1 MLKNLGILLILLAVL
16 LLAANW
22 YIERRRKQI
31 GIEKPQ
37 RQARG
42 RRGQAPPPMPD
53 FVHPRPEVESFH
65 VHENEARVAFNVP
78 FPADGDEVLADLLV
92 GEAIEVVREKR
103 HSLPIDDVTQVVALA
118 GKGEKREVGR
128 KSLETPGI
136 LPPPSRMTEMLQLH
150 SIGADPLAA
159 EFETGPPVIPET
171 VEPSTSDE
179 LAPLSD
185 QIRLPKAVDTGL
197 RAQGV
202 DPEDMTAGEMVTGI
216 LALFGYT
223 VTPGVAP
230 GIYTATRAGQ
240 STFVMVDPYEPGDY
254 PQVEDRTIRSFV
266 LSFEQSGQDRGM
278 LVSEKFAP
286 FSIYDRERRDPRI
299 RFVTRERL
307 QKFVDS
313 MSLA

>member
-1 MLKNLGILLILLAVL
+1 MRELGILLILLAVL

-22 YIERRRKQI
+22 YIERRRKQL
-31 GIEKPQ
+31 GVEKSQQ
-37 RQARG
+37 RQGRG
-42 RRGQAPPPMPD
+42 RRNQAPPPVPD
-53 FVHPRPEVESFH
+53 FVHPRPDVESFH
-65 VHENEARVAFNVP
+65 VHDDEARVAFNVP
-78 FPADGDEVLADLLV
+78 FPDEGDDVLADLLV

-103 HSLPIDDVTQVVALA
+103 HSLPIDDVTEVVALA

-128 KSLETPGI
+128 RSLETPGM

-179 LAPLSD
+179 LTSLGD
-185 QIRLPKAVDTGL
+185 LIRLPRAVDTGL

-202 DPEDMTAGEMVTGI
+202 DPENMTAGEMVTGI
-216 LALFGYT
+216 LTLFGYT
-223 VTPGVAP
+223 VSPGMAP
-230 GIYTATRAGQ
+230 GTFTANRAGN
-240 STFVMVDPYEPGDY
+240 STFIMVDPYEPGDY
-254 PQVEDRTIRSFV
+254 PQVEDRVIRSFV
-266 LSFEQSGQDRGM
+266 LSFEQSGLDRGM

>member
-1 MLKNLGILLILLAVL
+1 MKNLGILLILLAVL
-16 LLAANW
+16 LLVANW
-22 YIERRRKQI
+22 YIERRRKQL

-42 RRGQAPPPMPD
+42 RRRQAPPPEPD
-53 FVHPRPEVESFH
+53 FVQPRPDVESFH
-65 VHENEARVAFNVP
+65 VHENEARVTFNVP
-78 FPADGDEVLADLLV
+78 FPEEGDDVLADLLV

-103 HSLPIDDVTQVVALA
+103 HSLPIDDVTEVVAL
-118 GKGEKREVGR
+118 GGRGEKREVGR
-128 KSLETPGI
+128 RSLETPGM

-171 VEPSTSDE
+171 VEPSTSDD
-179 LAPLSD
+179 LTPLGD
-185 QIRLPKAVDTGL
+185 LIRLPRAVDTGL

-202 DPEDMTAGEMVTGI
+202 DPENMAAGEMVTGI
-216 LALFGYT
+216 LTLFGYS
-223 VTPGVAP
+223 VSPGPAP
-230 GIYTATRAGQ
+230 GTYTASRAGS
-240 STFVMVDPYEPGDY
+240 STFIMVDPYEPGDY
-254 PQVEDRTIRSFV
+254 PQVEDRIIRSFV
-266 LSFEQSGQDRGM
+266 LSYEQSGQDRGM